1 MKDSESIIQIV
12 SRASLVKD
20 YTSMQ
25 SVTDAFIASVD
36 AKDTTR
42 DTYRKA
48 IELFFDWINST
59 GRQLGYMFPQD
70 VIAYKDYL
78 LKENRSSLTVNLY
91 LSVVRRFYKWTKANN
106 LYPNIADGVA
116 SVKTNKKT
124 FRKMHLENDEGA
136 ALLESVATTKKVTG
150 KSSSHTKT
158 LNENET
164 MIAMRDF
171 AMVNL
176 MLRTGL
182 RTIEV
187 SRADIGDIVSKRGR
201 RILKVWGKGHSEKDD
216 FVVLTNEAYKPIK
229 DYLKHRPEAGP
240 EEPLFA
246 CEGLDSKGRRMS
258 TRRIQ
263 AICKEG
269 LRSIGLDGHEYS
281 AHSLRHTTGTQILL
295 NGGTMFDVQ
304 NVLRHTTPATSQLY
318 VNTIMEDKR
327 LDDASEQLLD
337 GSFKKNPIEGEIAI
351 HD

>member
-1 MKDSESIIQIV
+1 MMDSESIIQIV

-70 VIAYKDYL
+70 VIAYKNHL

-106 LYPNIADGVA
+106 LYPNIADGIG
-116 SVKTNKKT
+116 SVRTNKKT
-124 FRKMHLENDEGA
+124 FRKMHLESDEGA
-136 ALLESVATTKKVTG
+136 ALLEVVSTPKVVYGKGAGQTKR
-150 KSSSHTKT
+150 
-158 LNENET
+158 LNSNEA
-164 MIAMRDF
+164 MIAKRDF

-187 SRADIGDIVSKRGR
+187 SRADVGDIVRKRGR

-216 FVVLTNEAYKPIK
+216 FVVLTDDAYKPIK
-229 DYLKHRPEAGP
+229 DYLKCRPGAEAS
-240 EEPLFA
+240 EPLFV
-246 CEGLDSKGRRMS
+246 CEGLESKGRRMS

-327 LDDASEQLLD
+327 LDDASEALLD
-337 GSFKKNPIEGEIAI
+337 KSFKK
-351 HD
+351 

>member
-1 MKDSESIIQIV
+1 MDGVTANLVGVPQEVLERKWGTNSIIDVFMSSI
-12 SRASLVKD
+12 
-20 YTSMQ
+20 
-25 SVTDAFIASVD
+25 D

-42 DTYRKA
+42 ATYRKA
-48 IELFFDWINST
+48 IELFFQWISSS
-59 GRQLGYMFPQD
+59 GRDLGSLLPPD
-70 VIAYKDYL
+70 IISYKDHL
-78 LKENRSSLTVNLY
+78 LDSNHSALTVNLY
-91 LSVVRRFYKWTKANN
+91 LSVVRKFYKWTKSSN
-106 LYPNIADGVA
+106 LYPNIADGIG
-116 SVKTNKKT
+116 SVRTNKKT
-124 FRKMHLENDEGA
+124 FRKMHLESDEGA
-136 ALLESVATTKKVTG
+136 ALLEVVSTPKVVYGKGAGQTKR
-150 KSSSHTKT
+150 
-158 LNENET
+158 LNSNEA
-164 MIAMRDF
+164 MIAKRDF

-187 SRADIGDIVSKRGR
+187 SRADVGDIVRKRGR

-216 FVVLTNEAYKPIK
+216 FVVLTDDAYKPIK
-229 DYLKHRPEAGP
+229 DYLKCRPGAEAA
-240 EEPLFA
+240 EPLFV
-246 CEGLDSKGRRMS
+246 CEGLESKGRRMS

-327 LDDASEQLLD
+327 LDDASEALLD
-337 GSFKKNPIEGEIAI
+337 KSFKK
-351 HD
+351 

>member
-1 MKDSESIIQIV
+1 MTDSESIIQIV

-158 LNENET
+158 LN
-164 MIAMRDF
+164 
-171 AMVNL
+171 
-176 MLRTGL
+176 
-182 RTIEV
+182 
-187 SRADIGDIVSKRGR
+187 
-201 RILKVWGKGHSEKDD
+201 
-216 FVVLTNEAYKPIK
+216 
-229 DYLKHRPEAGP
+229 
-240 EEPLFA
+240 
-246 CEGLDSKGRRMS
+246 
-258 TRRIQ
+258 
-263 AICKEG
+263 
-269 LRSIGLDGHEYS
+269 
-281 AHSLRHTTGTQILL
+281 
-295 NGGTMFDVQ
+295 
-304 NVLRHTTPATSQLY
+304 
-318 VNTIMEDKR
+318 
-327 LDDASEQLLD
+327 
-337 GSFKKNPIEGEIAI
+337 
-351 HD
+351 

>member
-1 MKDSESIIQIV
+1 MSLSEPLQV
-12 SRASLVKD
+12 
-20 YTSMQ
+20 
-25 SVTDAFIASVD
+25 FI
-36 AKDTTR
+36 T
-42 DTYRKA
+42 
-48 IELFFDWINST
+48 
-59 GRQLGYMFPQD
+59 
-70 VIAYKDYL
+70 
-78 LKENRSSLTVNLY
+78 
-91 LSVVRRFYKWTKANN
+91 
-106 LYPNIADGVA
+106 
-116 SVKTNKKT
+116 KKT

-216 FVVLTNEAYKPIK
+216 FVVLTNDAYKPIK

-337 GSFKKNPIEGEIAI
+337 KSFKKE
-351 HD
+351 

>member
-1 MKDSESIIQIV
+1 MTDSESIIQIV

-48 IELFFDWINST
+48 IELFFDWIKST

-70 VIAYKDYL
+70 VIAYKDFL

-91 LSVVRRFYKWTKANN
+91 LSVVRRFYKWTKSNN
-106 LYPNIADGVA
+106 LYPNIAEGVA

-136 ALLESVATTKKVTG
+136 ALLEAVSTTKKVTG
-150 KSSSHTKT
+150 KSSSHTKK
-158 LNENET
+158 LNENEA
-164 MIAMRDF
+164 MIAKRDF

-216 FVVLTNEAYKPIK
+216 FVVLTNDAYKPIK

-337 GSFKKNPIEGEIAI
+337 GSFKKKTEEKEPE
-351 HD
+351 

>member
-1 MKDSESIIQIV
+1 
-12 SRASLVKD
+12 
-20 YTSMQ
+20 MQ

-116 SVKTNKKT
+116 SV
-124 FRKMHLENDEGA
+124 
-136 ALLESVATTKKVTG
+136 ATTKKVTG

-216 FVVLTNEAYKPIK
+216 FVVLTNDAYKPIK

-240 EEPLFA
+240 
-246 CEGLDSKGRRMS
+246 
-258 TRRIQ
+258 
-263 AICKEG
+263 
-269 LRSIGLDGHEYS
+269 
-281 AHSLRHTTGTQILL
+281 
-295 NGGTMFDVQ
+295 
-304 NVLRHTTPATSQLY
+304 
-318 VNTIMEDKR
+318 
-327 LDDASEQLLD
+327 
-337 GSFKKNPIEGEIAI
+337 
-351 HD
+351 

>member
-1 MKDSESIIQIV
+1 
-12 SRASLVKD
+12 
-20 YTSMQ
+20 MQ
-25 SVTDAFIASVD
+25 SVTNAFIASVD

-48 IELFFDWINST
+48 IELFFDWITST
-59 GRQLGYMFPQD
+59 GRQICYMLPQD
-70 VIAYKDYL
+70 ITAYKDNL
-78 LKENRSSLTVNLY
+78 LKDNRSSLMVNLY
-91 LSVVRRFYKWTKANN
+91 LSVVRQFYKWAKANN

-116 SVKTNKKT
+116 SVKTNKKRS
-124 FRKMHLENDEGA
+124 RKMHLENDEGA
-136 ALLESVATTKKVTG
+136 ALLESVATTKKITG
-150 KSSSHTKT
+150 KSCSHTKT
-158 LNENET
+158 LNENEA

-171 AMVNL
+171 AMLNL

-201 RILKVWGKGHSEKDD
+201 KILKVWGKERTEKDD
-216 FVVLTNEAYKPIK
+216 FVVLTDDSYKPIK

-240 EEPLFA
+240 EEPLFT
-246 CEGLDSKGRRMS
+246 CEGLESNGRRLS

-281 AHSLRHTTGTQILL
+281 AHSLRHTTGAQILL

-304 NVLRHTTPATSQLY
+304 NVLRHSTPATSQLY

-327 LDDASEQLLD
+327 LDDATRRLLRKIPPLLD
-337 GSFKKNPIEGEIAI
+337 F
-351 HD
+351 

>member
-1 MKDSESIIQIV
+1 
-12 SRASLVKD
+12 
-20 YTSMQ
+20 
-25 SVTDAFIASVD
+25 
-36 AKDTTR
+36 
-42 DTYRKA
+42 
-48 IELFFDWINST
+48 
-59 GRQLGYMFPQD
+59 
-70 VIAYKDYL
+70 
-78 LKENRSSLTVNLY
+78 
-91 LSVVRRFYKWTKANN
+91 
-106 LYPNIADGVA
+106 
-116 SVKTNKKT
+116 
-124 FRKMHLENDEGA
+124 
-136 ALLESVATTKKVTG
+136 
-150 KSSSHTKT
+150 
-158 LNENET
+158 
-164 MIAMRDF
+164 
-171 AMVNL
+171 MVNL

-295 NGGTMFDVQ
+295 NGGTLF
-304 NVLRHTTPATSQLY
+304 

-337 GSFKKNPIEGEIAI
+337 GSFKRSTNGNGNEK
-351 HD
+351 